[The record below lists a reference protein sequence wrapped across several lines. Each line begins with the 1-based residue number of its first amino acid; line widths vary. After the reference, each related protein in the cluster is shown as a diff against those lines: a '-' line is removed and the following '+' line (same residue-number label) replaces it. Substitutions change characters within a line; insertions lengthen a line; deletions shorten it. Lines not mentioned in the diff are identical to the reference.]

1 LVIFSLPFNA
11 QNSGGSTEHIEP
23 DKQTLILKEY
33 GKNIQRLVDHISGIE
48 DREKRTQ
55 SAFTA
60 IEIIKQLNP
69 TWKQENDQKLW
80 DDLHIMSDFK
90 LDVDSPFPIPEK
102 ELLGK
107 RPLSIGY
114 PKGEVKFKHY
124 GRNIEKLIEKAIE
137 IEDDEEQETAII
149 FIGQLMRSF
158 HSTWNRDNFDD
169 GIILDDIKTLSKGKL
184 HIDLDKVKENSLFE
198 SNTRRDFKLPI
209 AVEPP
214 GKNKRNVIHKNRRN
228 IGGNNINK
236 KRRN

>member
-1 LVIFSLPFNA
+1 MEH
-11 QNSGGSTEHIEP
+11 TEPE
-23 DKQTLILKEY
+23 KQQLILKEY
-33 GKNIQRLVDHISGIE
+33 GKNIQGLVAHVTGIE

-55 SAFTA
+55 SAYTV

-69 TWKQENDQKLW
+69 SVKQENDQKLW
-80 DDLHIMSDFK
+80 DDIYIMSDFK
-90 LDVDSPFPIPEK
+90 LDVDGPFPMPEK

-107 RPLSIGY
+107 KPQAVGY

-137 IEDDEEQETAII
+137 IENDEEQEAAII
-149 FIGQLMRSF
+149 YIGQLMRSF

-184 HIDLDKVKENSLFE
+184 HIDLEKVRENALFE
-198 SNTRRDFKLPI
+198 SNTRRDFKIPH
-209 AVEPP
+209 AEEEHA
-214 GKNKRNVIHKNRRN
+214 KNKRSSQHKKNNHRN
-228 IGGNNINK
+228 NGHNNK

>member
-1 LVIFSLPFNA
+1 M
-11 QNSGGSTEHIEP
+11 
-23 DKQTLILKEY
+23 
-33 GKNIQRLVDHISGIE
+33 VDHITAIE

-69 TWKQENDQKLW
+69 TWKLENDQKLW
-80 DDLHIMSDFK
+80 DDLYIMSDFK
-90 LDVDSPFPIPEK
+90 LDVDAPFPMPEK

-107 RPLSIGY
+107 RPQPIGY

-124 GRNIEKLIEKAIE
+124 GRNIEKLIEQAVE

-149 FIGQLMRSF
+149 YIGQLMRSF

-169 GIILDDIKTLSKGKL
+169 RIILDDIKTLSKGKL
-184 HIDLDKVKENSLFE
+184 HIDLEKVKENSLFE

-214 GKNKRNVIHKNRRN
+214 GKNKRNGVHNNKNRRSN
-228 IGGNNINK
+228 GGQNK